1 MDKSMKLYTKAIECY
16 NKGNIEK
23 ALEFC
28 EKSISENLKNTSSI
42 NLKGLLY
49 YLKGELDNAQGLWK
63 MNSQVNKDSVSKKY
77 LEDSKNDEKK
87 MAIYNAALMEIKEL
101 KIREAL
107 KMLSEC
113 RESDFNSINVNNY
126 IAFCYIKLG
135 EYAAALK
142 HINIVLGIDKKDQF
156 ALKNKK
162 ELTSFGVIKK
172 EINYKYLGIA
182 FVIIL
187 LIGSFSIVYKNSMAK
202 YADKNLLKNKQ
213 ILKIV
218 DEAKVEKQNESRQ
231 PDEQKK
237 DQPADKKNIE
247 FFPSDDINRLIASKD
262 YEKLYEIYN
271 TWKDKELNI
280 NNKTLLMKVKDIISG
295 EGIEYFYN
303 KGSQAL
309 SSKEYNKS
317 INYLSIAYNYG
328 EKSYLY
334 SHAIYLIAV
343 SYKNSG
349 DIENSIKYY
358 KEYTSKYP
366 NGDYNDAVLYE
377 LTLLYKNIDNDTA
390 VNYAKSLNKQYPK
403 SMYNNSIIKSI
414 ITK

>member
-1 MDKSMKLYTKAIECY
+1 MNKSIKLYNKAVEYY
-16 NKGNIEK
+16 NRGNIEK
-23 ALEFC
+23 ALDLC
-28 EKSISENLKNTSSI
+28 EKSISENLKNASSI

-87 MAIYNAALMEIKEL
+87 MVIYNAALKEIKEL

-107 KMLSEC
+107 NLLNEC
-113 RESDFNSINVNNY
+113 SESDFNSINVNNY
-126 IAFCYIKLG
+126 LAFCYIKLG

-142 HINIVLGIDKKDQF
+142 HINIVLGIDKRNLF
-156 ALKNKK
+156 ALKYKK
-162 ELTSFGVIKK
+162 ELASFGVIKK
-172 EINYKYLGIA
+172 EINYRYLVIA
-182 FVIIL
+182 FVIIVFAGL
-187 LIGSFSIVYKNSMAK
+187 FSIVYKSSMTK
-202 YADKNLLKNKQ
+202 FLDKGSLNNKQ
-213 ILKIV
+213 TPKIST
-218 DEAKVEKQNESRQ
+218 EAKLEKQSENKQ

-237 DQPADKKNIE
+237 EQLENKNKLEVFPAE
-247 FFPSDDINRLIASKD
+247 DINNLIAAKD
-262 YEKLYEIYN
+262 YEKLYAIYN
-271 TWKDKELNI
+271 TWKDKDLNI
-280 NNKTLLMKVKDIISG
+280 NNKTLLMKIKDIISG

-309 SSKEYNKS
+309 SNKNYNSS

-328 EKSYLY
+328 DQSYLY
-334 SHAIYLIAV
+334 SHTIYLLAV
-343 SYKNSG
+343 SYKNAG

-358 KEYTSKYP
+358 EEYNSKYP

-377 LTLLYKNIDNDTA
+377 LTLIYKNIDNNTA
-390 VNYAKSLNKQYPK
+390 INYAKKLNKQYPK

-414 ITK
+414 IGK